1 MIHQEH
7 QPTLIVRKQDMISN
21 ERFEKLIDNPFT
33 YIGIVLM
40 AGVFGFGL
48 AFLIGML

>member
-1 MIHQEH
+1 M
-7 QPTLIVRKQDMISN
+7 TN
-21 ERFEKLIDNPFT
+21 FEKIVDNTFA

-40 AGVFGFGL
+40 AGVIGFGV

>member
-1 MIHQEH
+1 MTHQEH

-21 ERFEKLIDNPFT
+21 EKFEELIDNPFT

-40 AGVFGFGL
+40 AGVLGFGV
-48 AFLIGML
+48 AFLIGLI

>member
-1 MIHQEH
+1 MIHQEP
-7 QPTLIVRKQDMISN
+7 QPTLIVRKQDMTNI
-21 ERFEKLIDNPFT
+21 EKIIDNPFT

-40 AGVFGFGL
+40 AGVIGFGV

>member
-1 MIHQEH
+1 MINIE
-7 QPTLIVRKQDMISN
+7 K
-21 ERFEKLIDNPFT
+21 FEKLIDNPFT

-40 AGVFGFGL
+40 AGVIGFGV